1 MNINMKSGL
10 ILLLLILSP
19 LNLSAQQ
26 PPVTP
31 ANPESPAQQQPAA
44 TEIPAA
50 EKSTPSA
57 EQFVPSETISE
68 DLSVP
73 FPVDI

>member
-1 MNINMKSGL
+1 MLM
-10 ILLLLILSP
+10 LLLSP
-19 LNLSAQQ
+19 LSVSAQQ
-26 PPVTP
+26 PPATP
-31 ANPESPAQQQPAA
+31 AKPEPPAKQQPAA
-44 TEIPAA
+44 TEKPAA
-50 EKSTPSA
+50 DKSTPPA